1 MEIEEFRTHLRRLG
15 TLHFALVSQGTG
27 LTHAHFLPSFHLGRT
42 SATHTHK
49 NGKIIKNKINKNKEK
64 TVKQTKN
71 ESSVTS

>member
-27 LTHAHFLPSFHLGRT
+27 LTHAHFLPSLHLGRSGT
-42 SATHTHK
+42 THTHTHK

-64 TVKQTKN
+64 TVKQTK
-71 ESSVTS
+71 T

>member
-1 MEIEEFRTHLRRLG
+1 MEIMEEFRTHLRRLG

-71 ESSVTS
+71 